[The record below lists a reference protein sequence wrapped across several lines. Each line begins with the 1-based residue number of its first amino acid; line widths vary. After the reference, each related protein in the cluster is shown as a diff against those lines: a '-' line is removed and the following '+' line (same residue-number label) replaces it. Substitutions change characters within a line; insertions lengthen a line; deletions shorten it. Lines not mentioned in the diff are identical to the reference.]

1 MFKLYFL
8 PRKHLCY
15 LFKRFF
21 LNFNMLLNQIYRYD
35 KGTENVK
42 IYVKFPWPTEKLS
55 LQR

>member
-15 LFKRFF
+15 LFKRYF

-35 KGTENVK
+35 KGTEDVK